1 MPAESLPFHRVA
13 VYAAPDPQS
22 VWWARG
28 SAWLGCCAERRC
40 ALPMPAIDGVDPAV
54 QRAVTADP
62 RRYGWHATL
71 KAPFRLAPG
80 VGLLD
85 LREAL
90 VAVCRDHRAVELSDL
105 QVDRLGHFLAL
116 RPLAPPAALGALADD
131 CVRRLQPLAA
141 PLSDAELARRRRAP
155 LTPEEDALMVSW
167 GYPWVLHKFR
177 FHCSL
182 TGPLDGV
189 PDAAVERLEQ
199 AARTH
204 FAALPPWRL
213 DRLCL
218 FVEPTPGADFE
229 LLEQLELAA

>member
-1 MPAESLPFHRVA
+1 MPAEPVPFHRVA

-22 VWWARG
+22 AGWARG
-28 SAWLGCCAERRC
+28 SEWLGRCASRRC
-40 ALPMPAIDGVDPAV
+40 GLPLPVIDGLDSAT
-54 QRAVTADP
+54 QQAVTADP

-80 VGLLD
+80 IGLQDLRDAVAAIAREHRALD
-85 LREAL
+85 LT
-90 VAVCRDHRAVELSDL
+90 DL
-105 QVDRLGHFLAL
+105 RVDRLGRFLAL
-116 RPLAPPAALGALADD
+116 RPLAPPAALGTLADD

-141 PLSDAELARRRRAP
+141 PLSEAELARRRRAP
-155 LTPEEDALMVSW
+155 LTPEDDALLLAW
-167 GYPWVLHKFR
+167 GYPWVLHRFR

-189 PDAAVERLEQ
+189 PDAVVDRLEQ
-199 AARTH
+199 AARAH

-213 DRLCL
+213 DRLSL

>member
-1 MPAESLPFHRVA
+1 MPSEPVPFHRVA
-13 VYAAPDPQS
+13 VYAAPDPAS
-22 VWWARG
+22 AWWARG
-28 SAWLGCCAERRC
+28 SEWLGRCAARRC
-40 ALPMPAIDGVDPAV
+40 ALPMPVINGVDPAV
-54 QRAVTADP
+54 QQAVTADP

-80 VGLLD
+80 VGLQA

-90 VAVCRDHRAVELSDL
+90 AAIGRDHRAVELADL
-105 QVDRLGHFLAL
+105 RVDRLGHFLAL
-116 RPLAPPAALGALADD
+116 RPQAPPVTLGALADD
-131 CVRRLQPLAA
+131 CVRRLQALAA

-155 LTPEEDALMVSW
+155 LTPEEDALMLSW
-167 GYPWVLHKFR
+167 GYPWVLHQFR

-189 PDAAVERLEQ
+189 PDAVVERLER
-199 AARTH
+199 AARSH

-213 DRLCL
+213 DRLSL